1 MQAEALVN
9 DQEDRVYQM
18 EDYLLKEINFY
29 MWCLDEIMQSDD
41 LEYKALRPIYE
52 GLLEHRRRQLA
63 QCNTVREKEAA
74 IA

>member
-1 MQAEALVN
+1 MQAEAFVS

-41 LEYKALRPIYE
+41 LEYQALRPIYE

-63 QCNTVREKEAA
+63 QCNAVRERETA

>member
-1 MQAEALVN
+1 MQAQALKN

-29 MWCLDEIMQSDD
+29 MWCLDEIMQSEDM
-41 LEYKALRPIYE
+41 EYQALRPIYE

-63 QCNTVREKEAA
+63 QCSAVREKEAA

>member
-1 MQAEALVN
+1 MGAEVLAEKG
-9 DQEDRVYQM
+9 EDRVFQM

-41 LEYKALRPIYE
+41 LEYQALRPIYE
-52 GLLEHRRRQLA
+52 GLLEHRRRQLS
-63 QCNTVREKEAA
+63 QCNAVREKEAA